1 MEVLAGSGSAG
12 FADGAG
18 AAAQFN
24 GPYGVAVDGEGN
36 VIVTDYNNK
45 RLRKITPDGT
55 VSTFFVGSCALRGV
69 AIDSGGCVVV
79 CTGQNTVAKIAGCSL
94 APPRG
99 AAHVQK
105 LPSTLTCDYAALL
118 YDPTSADVTFV
129 VNNERIPAH
138 RIILAARSTY
148 FRSMFSSGMREAQR
162 GNDIVIQDT
171 SPAAFHALLLYLY
184 ADELAF
190 DDTLV
195 VDVLRKA
202 KELELT
208 RVCNHC
214 ELHCQRGLSAHNAVL
229 WFMQADEYALEGL
242 REITLRYLTRNLSK
256 VRAEAKDTLAKLA
269 VEKPM
274 LMAEVMMGV

>member
-1 MEVLAGSGSAG
+1 
-12 FADGAG
+12 
-18 AAAQFN
+18 
-24 GPYGVAVDGEGN
+24 
-36 VIVTDYNNK
+36 
-45 RLRKITPDGT
+45 
-55 VSTFFVGSCALRGV
+55 
-69 AIDSGGCVVV
+69 
-79 CTGQNTVAKIAGCSL
+79 
-94 APPRG
+94 
-99 AAHVQK
+99 
-105 LPSTLTCDYAALL
+105 
-118 YDPTSADVTFV
+118 

-171 SPAAFHALLLYLY
+171 SPAAFRALLLHLY

-208 RVCNHC
+208 RVYNHC
-214 ELHCQRGLSAHNAVL
+214 ERRCQRGLSAHNAVL

-256 VRAEAKDTLAKLA
+256 IRAVAKETLAKLA

-274 LMAEVMMGV
+274 LMAEVMMAGV